1 MLLVTSP
8 RGMPG
13 GHPSPIIHHPCWGG
27 SPSPS
32 LPCCYQSCRLPGTH
46 GDARASLF
54 TLKTEGRTGTGSSQ
68 RGWGGVKVTFNS
80 DLKSPGFV
88 WRIPRQGYPAE
99 GWVQPRRCDP
109 KWVFAAAKPL
119 PGSGVGPEEGGMVVV
134 AGDSGTRALQRDRGC
149 PGKVKSAFSW
159 EAP

>member
-1 MLLVTSP
+1 MLGGVTVTLPPMLLPKLPAP
-8 RGMPG
+8 R
-13 GHPSPIIHHPCWGG
+13 HPRRRPCQLVHIKNRRTDGDG
-27 SPSPS
+27 Q
-32 LPCCYQSCRLPGTH
+32 QSARLG
-46 GDARASLF
+46 
-54 TLKTEGRTGTGSSQ
+54 
-68 RGWGGVKVTFNS
+68 GGVKVTFNS